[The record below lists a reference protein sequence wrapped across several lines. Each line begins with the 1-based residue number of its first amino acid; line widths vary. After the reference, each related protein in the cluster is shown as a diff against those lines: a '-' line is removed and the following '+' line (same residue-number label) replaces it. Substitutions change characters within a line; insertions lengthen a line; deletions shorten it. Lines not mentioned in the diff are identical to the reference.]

1 MKPATDKPSLKA
13 NLFRAAAAI
22 WALLTLILC
31 AIPEQYYKKIVRLSS
46 NMAVSLFG
54 LLFSSSDTDG
64 LIKAADE
71 MAWVGLVAVFG
82 AILALLVLLAQRI
95 YYSDFKWIIILN
107 VIIIAAIIGAGE
119 GIGMAFG
126 DPFQALRLLAGISG
140 GIVALLAAFL
150 FLRLMRRYPGL
161 LNRETISYVFFG
173 FLTTVVNIVAYGLCY
188 NNIGLHNLISNAVA
202 WVAAVLF
209 AFIVNKLY
217 VFQSHTET
225 AAQALRE
232 FGLFIAARLL
242 SFGVDELMMWI
253 MVDVSRINGGV
264 SKIAVNIVVLIMNYI
279 FSKRIIFK
287 QP

>member
-1 MKPATDKPSLKA
+1 
-13 NLFRAAAAI
+13 
-22 WALLTLILC
+22 
-31 AIPEQYYKKIVRLSS
+31 
-46 NMAVSLFG
+46 
-54 LLFSSSDTDG
+54 
-64 LIKAADE
+64 
-71 MAWVGLVAVFG
+71 
-82 AILALLVLLAQRI
+82 
-95 YYSDFKWIIILN
+95 
-107 VIIIAAIIGAGE
+107 
-119 GIGMAFG
+119 MAFG

-225 AAQALRE
+225 AAQALGE

-253 MVDVSRINGGV
+253 MVDVS
-264 SKIAVNIVVLIMNYI
+264 A
-279 FSKRIIFK
+279 
-287 QP
+287 